1 MTAATS
7 EIENGAGGRL
17 RADLV
22 GHEKAVRAL
31 LKYWA
36 DQRLHHAWCISGPKG
51 IGKATLAWQFAY
63 FLLER
68 GGSGGPGKASLF
80 DQALPVEVPESIT
93 IDQESQLFRRL
104 RAGTH
109 GNLMVVERGLD
120 AKSGRQRS
128 EIIVDDVRR
137 LSDFYS
143 KTAAEEGWRIA
154 IIDSADELNR
164 NASNALLKTLE
175 EPPER
180 SILLL
185 IAHSPG
191 RLLAT
196 IRSRCQDLPLLPLSE
211 RQTRKVLARHYP
223 DLAGAEAK
231 GLAVLAEG
239 APGVAISMAGQG
251 GLDLY
256 GRMVELLAA
265 LPAIPT
271 SRLFALVDDIAPRD
285 QPERPLFFA
294 GLMRNWLGRAIRARV
309 VGAEPHE
316 VVPGEGSRQARLLAA
331 MPLDR
336 WIEVWEK
343 MGRLISR
350 TEALNLDRRQLVF
363 SLFRTMESAL
373 AG

>member
-1 MTAATS
+1 MS
-7 EIENGAGGRL
+7 DNRNGAGGPV
-17 RADLV
+17 RAHLM
-22 GHEKAVRAL
+22 GHEKATQAL
-31 LKYWA
+31 LKCWA
-36 DQRLHHAWCISGPKG
+36 EQRLHHAWCISGPKG

-68 GGSGGPGKASLF
+68 GGSGGHGKGSLF
-80 DQALPVEVPESIT
+80 GQAHGVGVPESIT
-93 IDQESQLFRRL
+93 VDQDSQLFRRL
-104 RAGTH
+104 QAGTH
-109 GNLMVVERGLD
+109 GNLMVIERGFD
-120 AKSGRQRS
+120 AKSGRERS
-128 EIIVDDVRR
+128 KIIVDDVRR

-154 IIDSADELNR
+154 IVDSADELNR

-185 IAHSPG
+185 VAHAPG
-191 RLLAT
+191 RLPAT
-196 IRSRCQDLPLLPLSE
+196 IRSRCQDLPLLTLSE
-211 RQTRKVLARHYP
+211 RQTRKVLAQYYP
-223 DLAGAEAK
+223 DLTKAEAK

-239 APGVAISMAGQG
+239 APGVAISLAGKG

-256 GRMVELLAA
+256 GRMVDLLAA

-271 SRLFALVDDIAPRD
+271 SRLFALVDDIARRD
-285 QPERPLFFA
+285 QPDRPLFFA
-294 GLMRNWLGRAIRARV
+294 GLMRNWLRRAIRASV
-309 VGAEPHE
+309 VGAELHE
-316 VVPGEGSRQARLLAA
+316 VVAGEGSQRARLLAE

-336 WIEVWEK
+336 WLEVWEK

-363 SLFRTMESAL
+363 SLFRTIENAL

>member
-1 MTAATS
+1 MSTAKS
-7 EIENGAGGRL
+7 DIENGAGGRL
-17 RADLV
+17 RARLV
-22 GHEKAVRAL
+22 GHEKAAQAL
-31 LKYWA
+31 LKCWA
-36 DQRLHHAWCISGPKG
+36 EQRLHHAWCISGPKG

-68 GGSGGPGKASLF
+68 GGSGGHGKASLLGE
-80 DQALPVEVPESIT
+80 ALPVQVPESIT
-93 IDQESQLFRRL
+93 IDQDSQLFRRL
-104 RAGTH
+104 QAGTH

-120 AKSGRQRS
+120 LKSGRERS

-175 EPPER
+175 EPPDR

-196 IRSRCQDLPLLPLSE
+196 IRSRCQDLPLSPLSE
-211 RQTRKVLARHYP
+211 RQTREVLAQYHP
-223 DLAGAEAK
+223 DLAEEEAK

-239 APGVAISMAGQG
+239 APGVAISLAGEG

-256 GRMVELLAA
+256 SRMVELLAA
-265 LPAIPT
+265 LPSIPT
-271 SRLFALVDDIAPRD
+271 SRLFALVDDIARRD
-285 QPERPLFFA
+285 EPDRPLFFA

-309 VGAEPHE
+309 VGAELHE
-316 VVPGEGSRQARLLAA
+316 IVAGEGSQQARLLSA

-343 MGRLISR
+343 MGRLINR

-363 SLFRTMESAL
+363 SLFRMMESAL
-373 AG
+373 AS

>member
-1 MTAATS
+1 MS
-7 EIENGAGGRL
+7 DNRNGAGGPL
-17 RADLV
+17 RAHLV
-22 GHEKAVRAL
+22 GHEKAAQTLR
-31 LKYWA
+31 KCWA
-36 DQRLHHAWCISGPKG
+36 EQRLHHAWCLSGPKG

-68 GGSGGPGKASLF
+68 GGSGGHGKASLF
-80 DQALPVEVPESIT
+80 GEALPVEVPESIT
-93 IDQESQLFRRL
+93 IDQDSQLFRRL
-104 RAGTH
+104 QAGTH

-120 AKSGRQRS
+120 PKSGRARS

-137 LSDFYS
+137 LSQFYS

-175 EPPER
+175 EPPDR

-211 RQTRKVLARHYP
+211 RQTRKVLAHYYP
-223 DLAGAEAK
+223 DLAEAEAK

-239 APGVAISMAGQG
+239 APGLAISLAGEG

-265 LPAIPT
+265 LPSIPT
-271 SRLFALVDDIAPRD
+271 SRLFALVDDIARRD
-285 QPERPLFFA
+285 QPDRPLFFA
-294 GLMRNWLGRAIRARV
+294 GLLRNWLGRAIRARV
-309 VGAEPHE
+309 VGVEPYE
-316 VVPGEGSRQARLLAA
+316 VVAGEGDQQARLLAA

-350 TEALNLDRRQLVF
+350 TETLNLDRRQLVF
-363 SLFRTMESAL
+363 GLFRTMESAL
-373 AG
+373 AS